1 LHPINK
7 ITGLE
12 KRIKNLRVWANSLF
26 VNPLYF
32 IGRGFDAFHFST
44 NVAPSMR
51 IPQKRFGS
59 ASWSFRSRLSFALF
73 ILPLLLALG
82 KTWFEN
88 GPLEI
93 LIIAETLYPKIWV
106 NCLKRFYTRNHL
118 RLTKLHTQLKLLL
131 ALQQI
136 DFALWRLNWQEY
148 LILVPFNLI
157 VGLGLELE
165 LQIKLSC
172 FVNSAICP

>member
-106 NCLKRFYTRNHL
+106 NCFKRFYTRITSVNEVD
-118 RLTKLHTQLKLLL
+118 TQLKLVGSSTNWFCFMKIL
-131 ALQQI
+131 
-136 DFALWRLNWQEY
+136 WQEY

-165 LQIKLSC
+165 LQIKTFC